1 LCQPGSRTEE
11 LCGYS
16 RAVRVGNFV
25 CVAGTTAI
33 GPEGPVGG
41 SDIAAQTREVLDRI
55 GHALAEAG
63 ATLDH
68 VVRTRVFVTDM
79 SAWEEIGS
87 VHKAYFVK
95 ALPASA
101 IYEVTRLVDPRA
113 LIEIEADAIVALP
126 AASGCQRT

>member
-1 LCQPGSRTEE
+1 MTERILVSTGSRTEE

-25 CVAGTTAI
+25 CVAGTTAM

-41 SDIAAQTREVLDRI
+41 SDIAAQTREVLNRI
-55 GHALAEAG
+55 GQALAKAG
-63 ATLDH
+63 ATPDH
-68 VVRTRVFVTDM
+68 VVRTRLFVTDI

-87 VHKAYFVK
+87 VHKEYFAK

-113 LIEIEADAIVALP
+113 LIEIEADAIVA
-126 AASGCQRT
+126 